1 MSKLYFG
8 ICPYG
13 TIADV
18 FINSLA
24 GWSDNWLQPCTPEIT
39 DNGHLVH
46 NKHQDYVL
54 KLSNNQ
60 PMSFRDIDY
69 TDRLRDIEKVLDTA
83 DNKKVWIGNFSSKQ
97 ARLVKKHFGDDVTTI
112 GLGYKANMQSIILD
126 TILGY
131 YEQDVSK
138 EEYFVRT
145 QSKYY
150 ADKAMFDKLVPIN
163 FSPDCDVDIDISIL
177 FNPDNFIK
185 QLEILDGAR
194 NKKQLE
200 YYFTWLYRTKER
212 LNES

>member
-177 FNPDNFIK
+177 FNPDNFIT
-185 QLEILDGAR
+185 QLEILDGPR

-212 LNES
+212 LNEG